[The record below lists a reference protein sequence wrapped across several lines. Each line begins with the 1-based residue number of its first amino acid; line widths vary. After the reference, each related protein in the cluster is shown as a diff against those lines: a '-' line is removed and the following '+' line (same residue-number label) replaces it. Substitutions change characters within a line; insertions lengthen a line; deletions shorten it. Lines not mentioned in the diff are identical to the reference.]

1 MDSVGAIVKVVQ
13 AISKAVSTARR
24 NAASC
29 KELAERAQQVAKIL
43 PDSNSKAVAR
53 GDATAANILRRLR
66 GALDDALQ
74 LVESCQS
81 GGGCLSWP
89 LMLVTGDGLAAKFA
103 DVNARISNCLV
114 DLQAANGVRIEEKI
128 DRQAANGS
136 RIEKKL
142 DKLAVA
148 AGSRDQPN
156 QRRAN
161 NSSQREIFN
170 TGKNGN
176 NNGGWNKGG
185 GQQQNGGKGGKRRR
199 GKKAA
204 GPPPPPQQPQFRP
217 RAGAGGGVPFYPSM
231 EEDPTSCSVM

>member
-29 KELAERAQQVAKIL
+29 KELAERAQQVANIL

-103 DVNARISNCLV
+103 DVNARISNCLI

-142 DKLAVA
+142 DKLA

-161 NSSQREIFN
+161 NSSQREIIN

-176 NNGGWNKGG
+176 NGWNKGG
-185 GQQQNGGKGGKRRR
+185 GQQQNGGKGGKRRG

-204 GPPPPPQQPQFRP
+204 GPPPPQPQFRP
-217 RAGAGGGVPFYPSM
+217 RAGAGVPLCHVHPHHHHFM

>member
-1 MDSVGAIVKVVQ
+1 MESVSAILKVVQ

-24 NAASC
+24 NATCC

-114 DLQAANGVRIEEKI
+114 DLQAASGVRIEEKI

-142 DKLAVA
+142 DKLA

-161 NSSQREIFN
+161 NSREIIN

-176 NNGGWNKGG
+176 NGWNRGG
-185 GQQQNGGKGGKRRR
+185 GQQQNGGKGGKRRG

-204 GPPPPPQQPQFRP
+204 GPPPPQPQFRP
-217 RAGAGGGVPFYPSM
+217 SAGAGVPLCHVHPHHHHSM

>member
-1 MDSVGAIVKVVQ
+1 MDSVGAILKVVQ
-13 AISKAVSTARR
+13 AIAKAVSTARR

-29 KELAERAQQVAKIL
+29 KELAERAQHVAKFL
-43 PDSNSKAVAR
+43 PDSNKAVAR
-53 GDATAANILRRLR
+53 GDAAAANILRRLR

-81 GGGCLSWP
+81 GGGGCLSWP

-142 DKLAVA
+142 DKLAA
-148 AGSRDQPN
+148 CSREQPN

-161 NSSQREIFN
+161 NSVR
-170 TGKNGN
+170 
-176 NNGGWNKGG
+176 
-185 GQQQNGGKGGKRRR
+185 
-199 GKKAA
+199 
-204 GPPPPPQQPQFRP
+204 
-217 RAGAGGGVPFYPSM
+217 YM
-231 EEDPTSCSVM
+231 DDPNYS